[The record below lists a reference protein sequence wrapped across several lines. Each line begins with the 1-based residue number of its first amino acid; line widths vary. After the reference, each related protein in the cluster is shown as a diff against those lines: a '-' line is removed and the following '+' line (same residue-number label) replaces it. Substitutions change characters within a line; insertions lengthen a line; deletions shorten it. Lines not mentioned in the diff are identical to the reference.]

1 MSIAF
6 QTGQIDFPGM
16 LNTYSATD
24 IIMARIHDF
33 ENMLHSIMELE
44 ERTGEPLFFAYQN
57 YLLCVSIL
65 FFTEWDM
72 FKAILISYYH

>member
-44 ERTGEPLFFAYQN
+44 ERTGEPLFFPNKITYFVFQ
-57 YLLCVSIL
+57 
-65 FFTEWDM
+65 FFFSLNETC
-72 FKAILISYYH
+72 SRQY